1 MSKETGET
9 KMHDER
15 YAEACEIVQR
25 TGKTNISH
33 LQREMFLGY
42 NRAARFLAA
51 MESDG
56 ILSPANNRG
65 ERKLLVPNAES
76 SGALKR

>member
-1 MSKETGET
+1 MSKETDET
-9 KMHDER
+9 KEHDER

-33 LQREMFLGY
+33 LMRSMFLGY
-42 NRAARFLAA
+42 NRAALLLEA

-56 ILSPANNRG
+56 ILSPTNNRG
-65 ERKLLVPNAES
+65 ERKI
-76 SGALKR
+76 R